1 MVSLARNTAIELR
14 HQEIDM
20 KRFASPVVAACAA
33 GALSLATVAQAA
45 EPAAAPTGEGV
56 VAKVEVTAKVAKID
70 HKTREVTLKADD
82 GQEYSFVA
90 SEEARNLDQVQVGD
104 VVTITYAEAFVYE
117 VQKGGQAA
125 DQGTVVAGGRSAAGE
140 RPAGAIARETKV
152 TVLITAIDPKVPS
165 VTFKGPAG
173 NTRTIK
179 VMHPEKLQG
188 VSVGDTVDITYT
200 EALAIKVEEAPK
212 K

>member
-1 MVSLARNTAIELR
+1 
-14 HQEIDM
+14 M
-20 KRFASPVVAACAA
+20 KRFASPVAAACAA
-33 GALSLATVAQAA
+33 GALCLAVVAHA
-45 EPAAAPTGEGV
+45 EAPAATPTGEGV
-56 VAKVEVTAKVAKID
+56 VAEVEITAKVAKID

-90 SEEARNLDQVQVGD
+90 GEEARNLDQVQVGD

-125 DQGTVVAGGRSAAGE
+125 DQGTVVAGGRTAAGE
-140 RPAGAIARETKV
+140 KPAGVIAHETKV
-152 TVLITAIDPKVPS
+152 TVLITAIDPKIPS
-165 VTFKGPAG
+165 VTFKGPGG

>member
-1 MVSLARNTAIELR
+1 
-14 HQEIDM
+14 M
-20 KRFASPVVAACAA
+20 KRFATPMAAACAA
-33 GALSLATVAQAA
+33 AALSLVTVAHA
-45 EPAAAPTGEGV
+45 EAPAAAPTGDGV
-56 VAKVEVTAKVAKID
+56 VAKVEVTATVAKID

-125 DQGTVVAGGRSAAGE
+125 DQGTVVAGGRSAAGQK
-140 RPAGAIARETKV
+140 PAGAIARETKV
-152 TVLITAIDPKVPS
+152 TVLITAIDPTVPS

-200 EALAIKVEEAPK
+200 EALAIKVVEAPK

>member
-1 MVSLARNTAIELR
+1 
-14 HQEIDM
+14 M
-20 KRFASPVVAACAA
+20 KRFASPVAAVCAA
-33 GALSLATVAQAA
+33 GALSLAIVAHA
-45 EPAAAPTGEGV
+45 EAPAAAPTGEGI
-56 VAKVEVTAKVAKID
+56 VAKVEITAKVAKID

-125 DQGTVVAGGRSAAGE
+125 DQGTVVAGGRAAAGE
-140 RPAGAIARETKV
+140 KPAGVIAQETKV
-152 TVLITAIDPKVPS
+152 TVWITAIDPKVPS
-165 VTFKGPAG
+165 VTFKGPGG

-179 VMHPEKLQG
+179 VLHPEKLEG
-188 VSVGDTVDITYT
+188 VKVGDTVEVTYT
-200 EALAIKVEEAPK
+200 EALAISVDPATKQ
-212 K
+212 